1 MPGCEKADFPA
12 RFKLNSSAFSS
23 QANLAQ
29 SLATKPAMKISPEH
43 VFAVVLLMTASAAA
57 QRPSD
62 PPAKA
67 FGNTSTSYQPITG
80 PQRLNWAVK
89 STIGPVSLAAGLFS
103 AGFGTAMNRP
113 REYGPHWEGFGK
125 RYGMRFTGIATGNLM
140 EASVG
145 ALWGGDPRYFRATG
159 QPIKGIKNVMV
170 VTFAARRADGELAPA
185 YARYVGISG
194 NNFMSNTWRADGES
208 GVGDACLR
216 TALGF
221 AGRMGGNAFAEFWP
235 TLTKHLFHKK
245 R

>member
-1 MPGCEKADFPA
+1 M
-12 RFKLNSSAFSS
+12 
-23 QANLAQ
+23 
-29 SLATKPAMKISPEH
+29 ATKPSMKLSPGH
-43 VFAVVLLMTASAAA
+43 VFAVVLLVTAGAAA

-62 PPAKA
+62 PPTKA
-67 FGNTSTSYQPITG
+67 FGNNSTSHEPITG
-80 PQRLNWAVK
+80 RQRLNWAVK
-89 STIGPVSLAAGLFS
+89 STVGPVSLAAGLLS
-103 AGFGTAMNRP
+103 AGFGTALNRP

-145 ALWGGDPRYFRATG
+145 ALWGEDPRYFRATG
-159 QPIKGIKNVMV
+159 QPVKGRIKNVIVM
-170 VTFAARRADGELAPA
+170 TFAARRADGKLAPA

-194 NNFMSNTWRADGES
+194 NNFMSNTWRGDSES
-208 GVGDACLR
+208 GVGNACLR
-216 TALGF
+216 TGLGF